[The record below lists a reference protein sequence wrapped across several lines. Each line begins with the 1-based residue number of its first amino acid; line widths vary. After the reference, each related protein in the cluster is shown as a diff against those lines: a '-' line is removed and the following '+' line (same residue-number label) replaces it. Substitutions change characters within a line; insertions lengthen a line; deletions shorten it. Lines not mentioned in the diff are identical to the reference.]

1 MDYSADIESKS
12 SEPGD
17 PIFKNETAN
26 RKSKIVIADQIK
38 TLKAVLKTTHRSIV
52 L

>member
-1 MDYSADIESKS
+1 MDYSADIESNH
-12 SEPGD
+12 